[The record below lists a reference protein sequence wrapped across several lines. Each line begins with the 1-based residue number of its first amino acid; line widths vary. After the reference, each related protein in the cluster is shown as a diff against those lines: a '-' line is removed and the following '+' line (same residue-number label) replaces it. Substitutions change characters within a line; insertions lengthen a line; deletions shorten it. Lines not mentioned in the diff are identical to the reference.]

1 MSRSAYCGL
10 SRGHRGELVTELAP
24 RRETRWEPGRRQR
37 RRGDPRR
44 QAGAGPE
51 YELAFTGRLL
61 VTLARLRTGLAREA
75 LGVIYQAGS
84 CAIGR
89 AIGEIRPLLAGRG
102 FAVPQRPGLRLRTLA
117 GEDAAYAGRW
127 PLLPPGFVITC
138 AARTGSFVRV
148 EGQQDALRQVCAYQR
163 ATPLPDLGRRGV
175 VFRGT
180 TTILH
185 GQDGGPI

>member
-1 MSRSAYCGL
+1 MLAARWVAGGAHLGRAGAAMSRSAFCGL

-37 RRGDPRR
+37 RRGDRRR

-117 GEDAAYAGRW
+117 DEHAAYAGRW

-138 AARTGSFVRV
+138 AAPGPGALCGSKGSWTRCARCARTSVR
-148 EGQQDALRQVCAYQR
+148 RPCR
-163 ATPLPDLGRRGV
+163 T
-175 VFRGT
+175 
-180 TTILH
+180 
-185 GQDGGPI
+185 